1 MSNSFIKGY
10 ITGALVMLGLAVLLV
25 QLSGCATGPLCTGTE
40 EEVKQCQEQMARARE
55 NRMEALG
62 NRR

>member
-10 ITGALVMLGLAVLLV
+10 IVGVLVMFGLAVAVV
-25 QLSGCATGPLCTGTE
+25 QLSGCATGPICTGTE
-40 EEVKQCQEQMARARE
+40 DEVKQCQEQMARARE
-55 NRMEALG
+55 NRIEALG

>member
-10 ITGALVMLGLAVLLV
+10 VTGVLIMFGLCVLLV

-40 EEVKQCQEQMARARE
+40 EEVKQCQEQMQRARE
-55 NRMEALG
+55 NRMDMMG